1 MVKSQKV
8 IRTSAHT
15 SEANLASNRKV
26 FSLDSMKE
34 GFLLEQSCRSNTEAT
49 IQYYQS
55 NINRFMRYLEENDL
69 EFTTE
74 SISRDQIKKY
84 ILYLKKSKKWKDTE
98 NIESENVLSS
108 ISVQT
113 YIRAIKA
120 WISWMEEEG
129 YVEGPVSSGIKLP
142 KAVKSVIEILTED
155 EINTIAKFLDGKKQN
170 KLRDI
175 LIVMLFLECG
185 LRLDEL
191 TKLKFKSVQLSQ
203 NSLTVLGKG
212 QKERIV
218 SYGVNLQK
226 LIYKYINRERPAPYS
241 SKVDALFLLSDGKA
255 ITQSTVK
262 QLFKRMK
269 RKTGIEKL
277 HPHLLRHTYCTMYLA
292 RGGDIFSLKQSTGH
306 ESFEI
311 LNNYVHL
318 ASTLINIKTKSLS
331 LLDNMKIKI

>member
-8 IRTSAHT
+8 IRTSGHT

-34 GFLLEQSCRSNTEAT
+34 GFLLEQSCRSNMEAT
-49 IQYYQS
+49 IQYYQG
-55 NINRFMRYLEENDL
+55 NIDRFMRYLEENGQ

-74 SISRDQIKKY
+74 NIFRDQIKKY
-84 ILYLKKSKKWKDTE
+84 LLYLKKAKKWKDTE
-98 NIESENVLSS
+98 YIESDDVLSS

-129 YVEGPVSSGIKLP
+129 YIEGPVSSGIKLP
-142 KAVKSVIEILTED
+142 KVVKSVIEILTED
-155 EINTIAKFLDGKKQN
+155 EIKSVIKYLGDKKQN
-170 KLRDI
+170 KLRDL
-175 LIVMLFLECG
+175 LIVLLLLECG
-185 LRLDEL
+185 LRIDEV
-191 TKLKFKSVQLSQ
+191 TRLKFKNIQLSQ

-218 SYGVNLQK
+218 SYGVNLQR
-226 LIYKYINRERPAPYS
+226 LIYKYINQERPETS
-241 SKVDALFLLSDGKA
+241 TQKVESLFLLSDGKP

-292 RGGDIFSLKQSTGH
+292 GGGDIFSLKQSTGH

-318 ASTLINIKTKSLS
+318 ASTLINIRTKSLS
-331 LLDNMKIKI
+331 LLDGLKIKI

>member
-1 MVKSQKV
+1 MGKSQKV
-8 IRTSAHT
+8 IRSASHT
-15 SEANLASNRKV
+15 SEVNLAPNRKA
-26 FSLDSMKE
+26 FSLDSMKD

-49 IQYYQS
+49 IQYYQG
-55 NINRFMRYLEENDL
+55 NIDRFMRYLEETDQ
-69 EFTTE
+69 EFTTA
-74 SISRDQIKKY
+74 SISKDHIKKY
-84 ILYLKKSKKWKDTE
+84 ILYLKKAKKWKDTE
-98 NIESENVLSS
+98 YIESDDVLSS

-120 WISWMEEEG
+120 WVSWMEEEG
-129 YVEGPVSSGIKLP
+129 YIEGPISSGIKLP
-142 KAVKSVIEILTED
+142 KAVKSIIEILTED
-155 EINTIAKFLDGKKQN
+155 EIKSVVKYLEDKKQN
-170 KLRDI
+170 KLRDL
-175 LIVMLFLECG
+175 LITLLFLECG
-185 LRLDEL
+185 LRLDEV
-191 TKLKFKSVQLSQ
+191 TRLKFKSIQLSQ

-212 QKERIV
+212 QKERVV
-218 SYGVNLQK
+218 SFGVNLQR
-226 LIYKYINRERPAPYS
+226 LIYKYINQERPEPFS
-241 SKVDALFLLSDGKA
+241 QKVESLFLLSNGKA
-255 ITQSTVK
+255 ITQSTIK

-331 LLDNMKIKI
+331 LLDGLKIKI